1 MRGIKLSKH
10 AIHLPLIKRTKY
22 RFQKL
27 KMCKKC
33 QCYSVLKGKNCP
45 ECGTVFKGVEG
56 IAKAYVWK
64 QLYSETLWILLFVCL
79 GGIFAP
85 TIGARYYTLI
95 TGVSFTLGYVIL
107 TFIFFK
113 GESFYQLR
121 KLIFT
126 DILKIKTGIQ
136 HDSNQAREDIKENN
150 VSAAYDKLL
159 EIGELIYNDQLKIR
173 TVIALNKIALRK
185 DMNLELEHLL
195 PSSYDKEFV
204 KYALEVGKIN
214 RQLIKKSCI
223 AYFIKYKMEIIH
235 DFGVDTLMSIAGTA
249 LRMKLYI
256 HEFSEFI
263 QENID
268 YFPKERILRLCSI
281 IHSHPEENWGGL
293 AEITQQHVLIK
304 YSYDPDFKPYIKGK
318 LALEL
323 S

>member
-10 AIHLPLIKRTKY
+10 AIHLPKKERTDY

-27 KMCKKC
+27 NMCKKC
-33 QCYSVLKGKNCP
+33 QCYSVLKEENCP
-45 ECGTVFKGVEG
+45 KCGRLFKGVEG
-56 IAKAYVWK
+56 IVKAYVRN

-79 GGIFAP
+79 GVIFAP
-85 TIGARYYTLI
+85 TDGARYYTMI

-107 TFIFFK
+107 TFIFLK
-113 GESFYQLR
+113 SEYFYQLR

-126 DILKIKTGIQ
+126 EILTIKAGIQ

-159 EIGELIYNDQLKIR
+159 EIGEFIHNDQLKIR
-173 TVIALNKIALRK
+173 TVIALNKVALRR
-185 DMNLELEHLL
+185 DMHLELEHLL

-223 AYFIKYKMEIIH
+223 AYFIKYKLEIIQ
-235 DFGVDTLMSIAGTA
+235 DFGVDTLMSIAGYA

-263 QENID
+263 QEYMD
-268 YFPKERILRLCSI
+268 YFPKERTLRLCSI
-281 IHSHPEENWGGL
+281 IHSHPEEDWGGL
-293 AEITQQHVLIK
+293 AEKTKQHVLLK
-304 YSYDPDFKPYIKGK
+304 YSYDPDFKPYIKEN

-323 S
+323 N

>member
-1 MRGIKLSKH
+1 M
-10 AIHLPLIKRTKY
+10 
-22 RFQKL
+22 

-56 IAKAYVWK
+56 LAKAYVRK

-79 GGIFAP
+79 GVIFAP
-85 TIGARYYTLI
+85 TNEARYYTLI
-95 TGVSFTLGYVIL
+95 IGGSFTLGYVIF
-107 TFIFFK
+107 TFIFLK
-113 GESFYQLR
+113 SEYYYQLR
-121 KLIFT
+121 KLIFS
-126 DILKIKTGIQ
+126 DILKIKAGIQ
-136 HDSNQAREDIKENN
+136 QDSNQAREDIKENN
-150 VSAAYDKLL
+150 VSAAYDKLQQ
-159 EIGELIYNDQLKIR
+159 IGEFIHNDQLKIR
-173 TVIALNKIALRK
+173 TVIALNKFALRR

-223 AYFIKYKMEIIH
+223 AYFIKYKLDIIH
-235 DFGVDTLMSIAGTA
+235 DFGLDTLMSIAGSA

-263 QENID
+263 QEYID
-268 YFPKERILRLCSI
+268 YFPKDRILRLCSI
-281 IHSHPEENWGGL
+281 IHSHPKEDWGGL
-293 AEITQQHVLIK
+293 AEKIKQHVLIK
-304 YSYDPDFKPYIKGK
+304 YSYDPEFKPYIKEN

-323 S
+323 NRSF